1 VPHIDCNRNGF
12 SRWLPRIRVLHKL
25 FRFASL
31 NLANISLSKS
41 EQTLPKITGGR
52 FIAEFLNA
60 QGVTAFFFVPTMLSR
75 ALAEMDNMPIK
86 RVLTHG
92 EKAAAYMADGYARA
106 SGRPGI
112 CAAQAVGAANLAA
125 GLRDAYMGHSPV
137 IALTGGR
144 WGHQKHKINY
154 QEMDDFPMFTQV
166 TKANFQVDTIVRLP
180 DLLRQAF
187 REATSG
193 TPAPVNLLF
202 AGKEG
207 DIEHD
212 EAELKLIEE
221 ETFSQVPAFRPAPEA
236 ARVAE
241 AARALKKAKRPVI
254 VVGGGARY
262 SGAGPEVLKLARA
275 LSIPIA
281 TSLNAKSLVPE
292 NEPLYIG
299 VPGTYSRSCTNKI
312 LKRADLVVYV
322 GSQTGGMV
330 THFWKIPPAG
340 TPVIQIGIDPSDLGR
355 NYPNAVSVLGD
366 AKTTLKALNE
376 AIGGGKGKSSG
387 NKKWIE
393 ETQAAV
399 KEWRAEVKPLRDS
412 DAEPMRPERIWKE
425 LGDWLPRDTI
435 VVCDTGHA
443 GMWSAQQLWVSK
455 PWDFLRAAGSLGWA
469 FPASLGA
476 KCAMPKKPVVCVTGD
491 GGFWYHLQELETAVR
506 CGIPTVT
513 LVNNNNSLNQE
524 TTIFRH
530 AYGGKPSK
538 KQGEMWHFS
547 KVDFSAIAESMGA
560 LGIRVTKP
568 AEVRSALD
576 RAISSGRPTVV
587 EVLSDIE
594 ALAPNAWEG

>member
-1 VPHIDCNRNGF
+1 M
-12 SRWLPRIRVLHKL
+12 
-25 FRFASL
+25 A
-31 NLANISLSKS
+31 
-41 EQTLPKITGGR
+41 KITGGR

-125 GLRDAYMGHSPV
+125 GLRDAYMWHSPV

-144 WGHQKHKINY
+144 FGHQKHKVNY
-154 QEMDDFPMFTQV
+154 QEMDDFPMFSQV
-166 TKANFQVDTIVRLP
+166 TKANFQVDTVGRLP
-180 DLLRQAF
+180 ELLRQAF

-207 DIEHD
+207 DIEQD
-212 EAELKLIEE
+212 EADLKLIADEA
-221 ETFSQVPAFRPAPEA
+221 TAQVPAFRPAPEP
-236 ARVAE
+236 ARVAQ
-241 AARALKKAKRPVI
+241 AARLLKSAKRPVI
-254 VVGGGARY
+254 VIGGGARL
-262 SGAGPEVLKLARA
+262 SGAGPEILKLAKT
-275 LSIPIA
+275 LSIPVA
-281 TSLNAKSLVPE
+281 TSLNGKSLVSE
-292 NEPLYIG
+292 NNPLYIG
-299 VPGTYSRSCTNKI
+299 VPGTYSRSCTNK
-312 LKRADLVVYV
+312 LMKRADLVLYV

-340 TPVIQIGIDPSDLGR
+340 TPVIQIGIDPADLGR

-366 AKTTLKALNE
+366 AKTVLKALNE
-376 AIGGGKGKSSG
+376 AVGGAGKATR
-387 NKKWIE
+387 NTKWVE
-393 ETQAAV
+393 EAQAAV
-399 KEWRAEVKPLRDS
+399 KEWRAEVKPLRES

-425 LGDWLPRDTI
+425 IGDWLPRDAI
-435 VVCDTGHA
+435 VLSDTGHA

-476 KCAMPKKPVVCVTGD
+476 KLGMPKKPVVCVTGD

-513 LVNNNNSLNQE
+513 VVNNNNSLNQE

-568 AEVRSALD
+568 AELRSALD
-576 RAISSGRPTVV
+576 RAISSERPAVV

>member
-1 VPHIDCNRNGF
+1 M
-12 SRWLPRIRVLHKL
+12 
-25 FRFASL
+25 A
-31 NLANISLSKS
+31 
-41 EQTLPKITGGR
+41 KITGGR

-75 ALAEMDNMPIK
+75 ALAEMDDMPIK

-154 QEMDDFPMFTQV
+154 QEMDDFPMLTQV
-166 TKANFQVDTIVRLP
+166 TKANFQADTVTRIP

-193 TPAPVNLLF
+193 TPAPVNVLF

-212 EAELKLIEE
+212 EAELKMIPEE
-221 ETFSQVPAFRPAPEA
+221 GFTHVPAFRPAPEA

-241 AARALKKAKRPVI
+241 AARILKEAQQPVI
-254 VVGGGARY
+254 VVGGGARL
-262 SGAGPEVLKLARA
+262 SGAGAEVLKLAEA

-281 TSLNAKSLVPE
+281 TSLNGLSLIPD
-292 NEPLYIG
+292 NHPLYIG

-312 LKRADLVVYV
+312 LSRADLVLYI
-322 GSQTGGMV
+322 GSQTAGQV
-330 THFWKIPPAG
+330 THFWKIPAAG

-355 NYPNAVSVLGD
+355 NYPNRVSILGD
-366 AKTTLKALNE
+366 AKTALQMLNQVV
-376 AIGGGKGKSSG
+376 AADG
-387 NKKWIE
+387 NKGGRNAKWLE
-393 ETQAAV
+393 ETSAAV
-399 KEWRAEVKPLRDS
+399 NAWRAEVKPLRES
-412 DAEPMRPERIWKE
+412 SAEPMRPERLLKE
-425 LGDWLPRDTI
+425 LGDWLPQDTI

-443 GMWSAQQLWVSK
+443 GMWSAQQLWVTK

-469 FPASLGA
+469 FPASIGA
-476 KCAMPKKPVVCVTGD
+476 KVAMPKKPVVCFTGD

-506 CGIPTVT
+506 CKIPTVT
-513 LVNNNNSLNQE
+513 VVNNNNALNQE
-524 TTIFRH
+524 TLIFKQ
-530 AYGGKPSK
+530 AYGGNPSPK
-538 KQGEMWHFS
+538 NTEMWHFS
-547 KVDFSAIAESMGA
+547 EVNFANIAESMGA

-568 AEVRSALD
+568 SELRSALD
-576 RAISSGRPTVV
+576 RAISSGRPAVV
-587 EVLSDIE
+587 EVMSDIE
-594 ALAPNAWEG
+594 ALAPNPWEG

>member
-1 VPHIDCNRNGF
+1 M
-12 SRWLPRIRVLHKL
+12 
-25 FRFASL
+25 A
-31 NLANISLSKS
+31 
-41 EQTLPKITGGR
+41 KITGGR

-154 QEMDDFPMFTQV
+154 QEMDDFPIFSQV
-166 TKANFQVDTIVRLP
+166 TKANFQADSVGRIP

-193 TPAPVNLLF
+193 TPAPVNILF

-207 DIEHD
+207 DIEHE
-212 EAELKLIEE
+212 EAELKMIAEE
-221 ETFSQVPAFRPAPEA
+221 RFTHVPAYRPAPEA
-236 ARVAE
+236 ASVKE
-241 AARALKKAKRPVI
+241 AARLLKKAQRPVI
-254 VVGGGARY
+254 VVGGGARL
-262 SGAGPEVLKLARA
+262 SGAGPEVLKLAKT
-275 LSIPIA
+275 LSIPVA
-281 TSLNAKSLVPE
+281 TSLNGKSLVPE
-292 NEPLYIG
+292 NNPLYIG

-312 LKRADLVVYV
+312 MSRADLVLYV
-322 GSQTGGMV
+322 GSQTAGMV
-330 THFWKIPPAG
+330 THFWKMPPAG
-340 TPVIQIGIDPSDLGR
+340 TAVIQIGIEASDLGR
-355 NYPNAVSVLGD
+355 NYPNAVSILGD
-366 AKTTLKALNE
+366 AKVAVKALNE
-376 AIGGGKGKSSG
+376 AVGAPGKAAR
-387 NKKWIE
+387 NVKWIE
-393 ETQAAV
+393 QITAAEN
-399 KEWRAEVKPLRDS
+399 EWRAEVNPLRAS
-412 DAEPMRPERIWKE
+412 DAVPMRPERIMKE

-435 VVCDTGHA
+435 VACDTGHA
-443 GMWSAQQLWVSK
+443 GMWSAQQLWVKK
-455 PWDFLRAAGSLGWA
+455 PWDFIRAAGSLGWA

-476 KCAMPKKPVVCVTGD
+476 KVAMPQKPVVCFTGD

-506 CGIPTVT
+506 CNIPTVT
-513 LVNNNNSLNQE
+513 VVNNNNALNQE
-524 TTIFRH
+524 TLIFKQ

-538 KQGEMWHFS
+538 KQGEMWHIAEVNFS
-547 KVDFSAIAESMGA
+547 GIAESMGA

-568 AEVRSALD
+568 AELRSALD
-576 RAISSGRPTVV
+576 QAVTSARPAVV
-587 EVLSDIE
+587 EVISDIE
-594 ALAPNAWEG
+594 ALAPTPWEG

>member
-1 VPHIDCNRNGF
+1 M
-12 SRWLPRIRVLHKL
+12 
-25 FRFASL
+25 
-31 NLANISLSKS
+31 
-41 EQTLPKITGGR
+41 TGGR
-52 FIAEFLNA
+52 FVAEFLNA

-75 ALAEMDNMPIK
+75 ALAEMDDMPIK

-154 QEMDDFPMFTQV
+154 QEMDDFPIFTQV
-166 TKANFQVDTIVRLP
+166 TKANFQADTVTRIP

-193 TPAPVNLLF
+193 TPAPVNVLF

-212 EAELKLIEE
+212 EADLKVIAEE
-221 ETFSQVPAFRPAPEA
+221 AFTHVPAYRPAPEA

-241 AARALKKAKRPVI
+241 AARILTAAQRPVI
-254 VVGGGARY
+254 VVGGGARL
-262 SGAGPEVLKLARA
+262 SGAGAEVLKLAEA
-275 LSIPIA
+275 LAIPVA
-281 TSLNAKSLVPE
+281 TSLNGFSLVPD
-292 NEPLYIG
+292 NHPLYIG
-299 VPGTYSRSCTNKI
+299 VPGTYSRSCANKI
-312 LKRADLVVYV
+312 LVRADLVLYI
-322 GSQTGGMV
+322 GSQTAGQV

-340 TPVIQIGIDPSDLGR
+340 TSVIQIGIDSSDLGR
-355 NYPNAVSVLGD
+355 NYPNAISLLGD
-366 AKTTLKALNE
+366 AKTALQLLNQ
-376 AIGGGKGKSSG
+376 AVAGGKAQR
-387 NKKWIE
+387 NEKWLE
-393 ETQAAV
+393 ETSARV

-412 DAEPMRPERIWKE
+412 DAVPMRPERILRE
-425 LGDWLPRDTI
+425 VGDWLPSDTI

-443 GMWSAQQLWVSK
+443 GMWSAQQFWVTK
-455 PWDFLRAAGSLGWA
+455 PWDFIRAAGSLGWA

-476 KCAMPKKPVVCVTGD
+476 KVAMPKKPVVCFTGD

-513 LVNNNNSLNQE
+513 VVNNNDALNQE
-524 TTIFRH
+524 TMIFRQ

-538 KQGEMWHFS
+538 KEGEMWHFS
-547 KVDFSAIAESMGA
+547 QVNFAEIAKSMGA

-568 AEVRSALD
+568 AEIRSALD
-576 RAISSGRPTVV
+576 QALSSGRPAVV
-587 EVLSDIE
+587 EVMSDIE
-594 ALAPNAWEG
+594 ALAPNPWEG

>member
-1 VPHIDCNRNGF
+1 M
-12 SRWLPRIRVLHKL
+12 
-25 FRFASL
+25 
-31 NLANISLSKS
+31 
-41 EQTLPKITGGR
+41 TGGR

-75 ALAEMDNMPIK
+75 ALAEMDDMPIK

-154 QEMDDFPMFTQV
+154 QEMDDFPIFSQV
-166 TKANFQVDTIVRLP
+166 TKANFQIDTVSRIP

-212 EAELKLIEE
+212 EADLKLIAEDAF
-221 ETFSQVPAFRPAPEA
+221 TRVPAYRPAPEA

-241 AARALKKAKRPVI
+241 AARLLQKAERPVI
-254 VVGGGARY
+254 VVGGGARL
-262 SGAGPEVLKLARA
+262 SGAGAEVLKLAET
-275 LSIPIA
+275 LSIPVA
-281 TSLNAKSLVPE
+281 TSLNGMSLVPD
-292 NEPLYIG
+292 NHPLYIG
-299 VPGTYSRSCTNKI
+299 VPGTYSRFCTNKI
-312 LKRADLVVYV
+312 LVRADLVLYI
-322 GSQTGGMV
+322 GSQTAGQV

-340 TPVIQIGIDPSDLGR
+340 TPVIQIGIDAADLGR

-366 AKTTLKALNE
+366 AKVTLQALNE
-376 AIGGGKGKSSG
+376 ALAG
-387 NKKWIE
+387 NMEKRTAKWLE
-393 ETQAAV
+393 ETGALV
-399 KEWRAEVKPLRDS
+399 KAWRAEVQPLRDS
-412 DAEPMRPERIWKE
+412 ETVPMRPERLMKE
-425 LGDWLPRDTI
+425 LGAWLPKDAI

-443 GMWSAQQLWVSK
+443 GMWSAQQLWVNT

-476 KCAMPKKPVVCVTGD
+476 KVAMPKKPVVCFTGD

-506 CGIPTVT
+506 CNIPTVT
-513 LVNNNNSLNQE
+513 VVNNNNALNQE
-524 TTIFRH
+524 TMIFRH
-530 AYGGKPSK
+530 AYGGKQSPK
-538 KQGEMWHFS
+538 EGEMWHFS
-547 KVDFSAIAESMGA
+547 PSVNFSAVAETMGA

-568 AEVRSALD
+568 AEIRSALD
-576 RAISSGRPTVV
+576 RAISSGRPAVV
-587 EVLSDIE
+587 EVMSDIE
-594 ALAPNAWEG
+594 ALAPNPWEP

>member
-1 VPHIDCNRNGF
+1 M
-12 SRWLPRIRVLHKL
+12 
-25 FRFASL
+25 A
-31 NLANISLSKS
+31 
-41 EQTLPKITGGR
+41 KITGGR

-137 IALTGGR
+137 IALAGGR
-144 WGHQKHKINY
+144 FGSQKHKINY

-166 TKANFQVDTIVRLP
+166 TKANFQVDSVERLP

-212 EAELKLIEE
+212 VAELKMVAE
-221 ETFSQVPAFRPAPEA
+221 ETFTRVPAYRPAPEA
-236 ARVAE
+236 AHVAE
-241 AARALKKAKRPVI
+241 AARLLKEAQRPVI
-254 VVGGGARY
+254 VAGGGARL
-262 SGAGPEVLKLARA
+262 SRAGADVLRLAER
-275 LSIPIA
+275 LSIPVA
-281 TSLNAKSLVPE
+281 TSLNAYSLVPDSH
-292 NEPLYIG
+292 PLYIG

-312 LKRADLVVYV
+312 LMRADLVLYV
-322 GSQTGGMV
+322 GSQTAGQV
-330 THFWKIPPAG
+330 TQFWKIPAPG

-355 NYPNAVSVLGD
+355 NYPNRVSLLGD
-366 AKTTLKALNE
+366 AKTALQMLIQEIGDGDGKELRNE
-376 AIGGGKGKSSG
+376 
-387 NKKWIE
+387 KWLA
-393 ETQAAV
+393 ETKAAV
-399 KEWRAEVKPLRDS
+399 KEWRAEVKPLRNS
-412 DAEPMRPERIWKE
+412 GIVPMRPERLLNE
-425 LGDWLPRDTI
+425 LGDWLPEETI

-443 GMWSAQQLWVSK
+443 GMWSAQQLWVGK
-455 PWDFLRAAGSLGWA
+455 PWDFIRAAGSLGWA

-476 KCAMPKKPVVCVTGD
+476 KVAMPKKPVVCFTGD

-513 LVNNNNSLNQE
+513 VVNNNNALNQE
-524 TTIFRH
+524 TLIFKQ
-530 AYGGKPSK
+530 AYGGRPSP
-538 KQGEMWHFS
+538 KQTEMWHFS
-547 KVDFSAIAESMGA
+547 QVNFAMIAESMGA

-568 AEVRSALD
+568 AELRSALD
-576 RAISSGRPTVV
+576 RALSSGRPAVV
-587 EVLSDIE
+587 EVMSDIE
-594 ALAPNAWEG
+594 ALAPNPWEG

>member
-1 VPHIDCNRNGF
+1 
-12 SRWLPRIRVLHKL
+12 L
-25 FRFASL
+25 
-31 NLANISLSKS
+31 
-41 EQTLPKITGGR
+41 TKITGGR

-75 ALAEMDNMPIK
+75 ALAEMDDMPIK

-154 QEMDDFPMFTQV
+154 QEMDDFPIFSQV
-166 TKANFQVDTIVRLP
+166 TKANFQADTVGRIP

-193 TPAPVNLLF
+193 TPAPVNILF

-212 EAELKLIEE
+212 EADLKMIAEE
-221 ETFSQVPAFRPAPEA
+221 RFMQVPAYRPAPESA
-236 ARVAE
+236 SVKE
-241 AARALKKAKRPVI
+241 AARMLKNAQRPVI
-254 VVGGGARY
+254 VVGGGARL
-262 SGAGPEVLKLARA
+262 SGAGPEVLKLAKT
-275 LSIPIA
+275 LSIPVA
-281 TSLNAKSLVPE
+281 TSLNGKSLVPE
-292 NEPLYIG
+292 NNPLYIG

-312 LKRADLVVYV
+312 LSRADLVLYV
-322 GSQTGGMV
+322 GSQTAGMV
-330 THFWKIPPAG
+330 THFWKIPAAG
-340 TPVIQIGIDPSDLGR
+340 TPVIQIGIDAADLGR

-366 AKTTLKALNE
+366 AKVAMKALNE
-376 AIGGGKGKSSG
+376 AVGAPGKAAR
-387 NKKWIE
+387 NVKWIE
-393 ETQAAV
+393 QITAAV
-399 KEWRAEVKPLRDS
+399 NEWRNEVNPLRAS
-412 DAEPMRPERIWKE
+412 DAVPMRPERIMKE

-476 KCAMPKKPVVCVTGD
+476 KVAMPQKPVVCFAGD

-506 CGIPTVT
+506 CNIPTVT
-513 LVNNNNSLNQE
+513 VVNNNNALNQE
-524 TTIFRH
+524 TLIFKQ

-547 KVDFSAIAESMGA
+547 EVNFAAIAESMGA

-568 AEVRSALD
+568 AELRSALD
-576 RAISSGRPTVV
+576 RAISSSSPAVV
-587 EVLSDIE
+587 EVMSDIE
-594 ALAPNAWEG
+594 ALAPNPWEG

>member
-1 VPHIDCNRNGF
+1 M
-12 SRWLPRIRVLHKL
+12 
-25 FRFASL
+25 
-31 NLANISLSKS
+31 
-41 EQTLPKITGGR
+41 PKITGGR

-144 WGHQKHKINY
+144 WGHQKHKVNY

-166 TKANFQVDTIVRLP
+166 TKANFQVDGVVRLP

-187 REATSG
+187 HEATSG

-221 ETFSQVPAFRPAPEA
+221 ETFSRVPAFRPAPEA

-254 VVGGGARY
+254 VIGGGARY

-292 NEPLYIG
+292 NEQLYVG

-312 LKRADLVVYV
+312 LMRADLVLYI
-322 GSQTGGMV
+322 GSQTAGQV

-340 TPVIQIGIDPSDLGR
+340 TPVIQIGIDPADLGR
-355 NYPNAVSVLGD
+355 NYPNAVSLLGD
-366 AKTTLKALNE
+366 AKVALKALNE
-376 AIGGGKGKSSG
+376 AVGSGKAGS

-399 KEWRAEVKPLRDS
+399 KEWRTEVKPLRDS

-469 FPASLGA
+469 FPASLGT
-476 KCAMPKKPVVCVTGD
+476 KCAMPQKPVVCVTGD

>member
-1 VPHIDCNRNGF
+1 MF
-12 SRWLPRIRVLHKL
+12 
-25 FRFASL
+25 
-31 NLANISLSKS
+31 
-41 EQTLPKITGGR
+41 
-52 FIAEFLNA
+52 
-60 QGVTAFFFVPTMLSR
+60 SR
-75 ALAEMDNMPIK
+75 ALAEMEDMPIK

-144 WGHQKHKINY
+144 WGHQKHKVNY
-154 QEMDDFPMFTQV
+154 QEMDDFPIFSQV
-166 TKANFQVDTIVRLP
+166 TKANFQVDTVGRIP

-212 EAELKLIEE
+212 EAELKLVAEE
-221 ETFSQVPAFRPAPEA
+221 MFTHVPAYRPSPEA

-241 AARALKKAKRPVI
+241 AARILGEAQRPVI
-254 VVGGGARY
+254 VVGGGARL
-262 SGAGPEVLKLARA
+262 SGAGAEVLKLAEA

-281 TSLNAKSLVPE
+281 TSLNGFSLIPD
-292 NEPLYIG
+292 NHPLYIG

-312 LKRADLVVYV
+312 LKRADLVLYI
-322 GSQTGGMV
+322 GSQTAGQV

-340 TPVIQIGIDPSDLGR
+340 TPVIQIGIDAADLGR
-355 NYPNAVSVLGD
+355 NYPNAVSLLGD
-366 AKTTLKALNE
+366 AKTALQMLIQ
-376 AIGGGKGKSSG
+376 AVASSG
-387 NKKWIE
+387 KTARNASKWTE
-393 ETQAAV
+393 ETAAAV

-412 DAEPMRPERIWKE
+412 DAVPMRPERILRE
-425 LGDWLPRDTI
+425 VGDWLPQDTI

-443 GMWSAQQLWVSK
+443 GMWSAQQFWVTK
-455 PWDFLRAAGSLGWA
+455 PWDFIRAAGSLGWA

-476 KCAMPKKPVVCVTGD
+476 KVAMPKKPVVCFTGD

-506 CGIPTVT
+506 CNIPTVT
-513 LVNNNNSLNQE
+513 VVNNNNSLNQE
-524 TTIFRH
+524 TMIFRH
-530 AYGGKPSK
+530 AYGGNPGK
-538 KQGEMWHFS
+538 KQTEMWHFS
-547 KVDFSAIAESMGA
+547 QVNFSTIAESMGA

-568 AEVRSALD
+568 AELRSALD
-576 RAISSGRPTVV
+576 RAISSGRPAVV
-587 EVLSDIE
+587 EVMSDIE

>member
-1 VPHIDCNRNGF
+1 M
-12 SRWLPRIRVLHKL
+12 
-25 FRFASL
+25 A
-31 NLANISLSKS
+31 
-41 EQTLPKITGGR
+41 KITGGK

-75 ALAEMDNMPIK
+75 ALAEMDDMPIK

-154 QEMDDFPMFTQV
+154 QEMDDFPIFTQV
-166 TKANFQVDTIVRLP
+166 TKANFQVDTVDRLP
-180 DLLRQAF
+180 DLMRQAF

-212 EAELKLIEE
+212 VADLKMIAE
-221 ETFSQVPAFRPAPEA
+221 ETFTHVPAYRPTPEA
-236 ARVAE
+236 ASVAE
-241 AARALKKAKRPVI
+241 AARILKNAKHPVI
-254 VVGGGARY
+254 VVGGGARW
-262 SGAGPEVLKLARA
+262 SGAGPEVLKLAEA
-275 LSIPIA
+275 LSIPVA
-281 TSLNAKSLVPE
+281 TSLNGFSLIPD
-292 NEPLYIG
+292 NHPLYIG

-312 LKRADLVVYV
+312 LMRADLVLYI
-322 GSQTGGMV
+322 GSQTAGQV
-330 THFWKIPPAG
+330 THFWKIPAAG
-340 TPVIQIGIDPSDLGR
+340 TPVIQIGIDPADLGR
-355 NYPNAVSVLGD
+355 NYPNAVSLLGD
-366 AKTTLKALNE
+366 AKTALQALNQ
-376 AIGGGKGKSSG
+376 AVAGDSGKGVR
-387 NKKWIE
+387 NEKWVE
-393 ETQAAV
+393 ETKAAV
-399 KEWRAEVKPLRDS
+399 KEWRAEVQPLRAS
-412 DAEPMRPERIWKE
+412 DAVPMRPERILKE
-425 LGDWLPRDTI
+425 VGDWLPQDTI

-443 GMWSAQQLWVSK
+443 GMWSAQQFWVTK
-455 PWDFLRAAGSLGWA
+455 PWDFIRAAGSLGWA

-476 KCAMPKKPVVCVTGD
+476 KVAMPKKPVVCFTGD

-513 LVNNNNSLNQE
+513 VVNNNNALNQE
-524 TTIFRH
+524 TLIFKQ
-530 AYGGKPSK
+530 AYGGKPSN
-538 KQGEMWHFS
+538 KQSEMWHFS
-547 KVDFSAIAESMGA
+547 QVNFAAIAESMGA

-568 AEVRSALD
+568 AELRSALD
-576 RAISSGRPTVV
+576 RAISSGRPAVV
-587 EVLSDIE
+587 EVMSDIE
-594 ALAPNAWEG
+594 ALAPNPWEG

>member
-1 VPHIDCNRNGF
+1 MQIISIDSHFTGD
-12 SRWLPRIRVLHKL
+12 
-25 FRFASL
+25 
-31 NLANISLSKS
+31 
-41 EQTLPKITGGR
+41 ETLGKMTGGR
-52 FIAEFLNA
+52 FIAEFLQA

-75 ALAEMDNMPIK
+75 ALAEMDDMPIK

-144 WGHQKHKINY
+144 WGHQKHKVNY
-154 QEMDDFPMFTQV
+154 QEMDDFPIFSQV
-166 TKANFQVDTIVRLP
+166 TKANFQADSVGRIP

-187 REATSG
+187 REATTG
-193 TPAPVNLLF
+193 TPAPVNVLF

-212 EAELKLIEE
+212 EADLKLIAE
-221 ETFSQVPAFRPAPEA
+221 ETYTRVPAFRPAPEA

-241 AARALKKAKRPVI
+241 AARVLKEAHRPVI
-254 VVGGGARY
+254 VVGGGARL
-262 SGAGPEVLKLARA
+262 SGAAAEVLKLAET
-275 LSIPIA
+275 LSIPMA
-281 TSLNAKSLVPE
+281 TSLNGLSLVPD
-292 NEPLYIG
+292 NHPLAIG

-312 LKRADLVVYV
+312 LVRADLVLYI
-322 GSQTGGMV
+322 GSQTAGQV

-340 TPVIQIGIDPSDLGR
+340 TPVIQIGIDAADLGR

-366 AKTTLKALNE
+366 AKVTLQALNQ
-376 AIGGGKGKSSG
+376 AVAGGNGGRTA
-387 NKKWIE
+387 KWLE
-393 ETQAAV
+393 ETRAAV
-399 KEWRAEVKPLRDS
+399 NAWRAEVKPLRDS
-412 DAEPMRPERIWKE
+412 EAVPMRPERLMNE
-425 LGDWLPRDTI
+425 LGAWLPQDTI

-443 GMWSAQQLWVSK
+443 GMWSAQQMWVNK
-455 PWDFLRAAGSLGWA
+455 PWDFIRAAGSLGWA

-476 KCAMPKKPVVCVTGD
+476 KVAMPKKPVVCFTGD

-513 LVNNNNSLNQE
+513 VVNNNNALNQE
-524 TTIFRH
+524 TMIFRH
-530 AYGGKPSK
+530 AYGNKRSPK
-538 KQGEMWHFS
+538 EGEMWHFS
-547 KVDFSAIAESMGA
+547 PSVNFAKVAETMGA

-568 AEVRSALD
+568 SEIRPALD
-576 RAISSGRPTVV
+576 QAISSGRPAVV
-587 EVLSDIE
+587 EVMSDIE
-594 ALAPNAWEG
+594 ALAPNPWEG

>member
-1 VPHIDCNRNGF
+1 M
-12 SRWLPRIRVLHKL
+12 
-25 FRFASL
+25 A
-31 NLANISLSKS
+31 
-41 EQTLPKITGGR
+41 KITGGR

-75 ALAEMDNMPIK
+75 ALAEMDDMPIK

-144 WGHQKHKINY
+144 FGHQKHKINY
-154 QEMDDFPMFTQV
+154 QEMDDFPIFNQV
-166 TKANFQVDTIVRLP
+166 TKANYQVDTVGRLP

-207 DIEHD
+207 DIEHE
-212 EAELKLIEE
+212 EADLKLIADEA
-221 ETFSQVPAFRPAPEA
+221 TAQVPAFRPAPET
-236 ARVAE
+236 ARVAQ
-241 AARALKKAKRPVI
+241 AARLLKKAQRPVI
-254 VVGGGARY
+254 VVGGGARL
-262 SGAGPEVLKLARA
+262 SGAGPEILKLAKT
-275 LSIPIA
+275 LSIPLA
-281 TSLNAKSLVPE
+281 TSLNGKSLVPE
-292 NEPLYIG
+292 NNPLYIG
-299 VPGTYSRSCTNKI
+299 VPGTYSRSCTNK
-312 LKRADLVVYV
+312 LMKRADLVLYV

-340 TPVIQIGIDPSDLGR
+340 TPVIQIGIDPADLGR
-355 NYPNAVSVLGD
+355 NYPNAVSLLGD
-366 AKTTLKALNE
+366 AKTALKALNE
-376 AIGGGKGKSSG
+376 TVGSGGKASG
-387 NKKWIE
+387 RAKWIDE
-393 ETQAAV
+393 AQSAV
-399 KEWRAEVKPLRDS
+399 KEWRDEVKPLRDS
-412 DAEPMRPERIWKE
+412 DAEPMRPERILKE
-425 LGDWLPRDTI
+425 VGDWLPRDAI

-443 GMWSAQQLWVSK
+443 GIWSAQELWISK

-476 KCAMPKKPVVCVTGD
+476 KLGMPQKPVVCFTGD

-513 LVNNNNSLNQE
+513 VVNNNNSLNQE
-524 TTIFRH
+524 TNIFRH

-538 KQGEMWHFS
+538 KQGEMWHFT
-547 KVDFSAIAESMGA
+547 KVDFSKIAESMGA

-568 AEVRSALD
+568 AELRSALD
-576 RAISSGRPTVV
+576 QAISSGRPAVV

>member
-1 VPHIDCNRNGF
+1 
-12 SRWLPRIRVLHKL
+12 
-25 FRFASL
+25 
-31 NLANISLSKS
+31 LA
-41 EQTLPKITGGR
+41 KITGGR

-166 TKANFQVDTIVRLP
+166 TKANFQADTVGRIP

-207 DIEHD
+207 DIEHEEGD
-212 EAELKLIEE
+212 LKVIAEEAF
-221 ETFSQVPAFRPAPEA
+221 THVPAYRPAPEA
-236 ARVAE
+236 ARVAA
-241 AARALKKAKRPVI
+241 AARILEKAERPVI
-254 VVGGGARY
+254 VVGGGARL
-262 SGAGPEVLKLARA
+262 SGAGPEILKLAEA
-275 LSIPIA
+275 LSIPVA
-281 TSLNAKSLVPE
+281 TSLNAMSLVPD
-292 NEPLYIG
+292 NHPLYIG
-299 VPGTYSRSCTNKI
+299 VPGTYSRSCANKI
-312 LKRADLVVYV
+312 LVRADLVLYI
-322 GSQTGGMV
+322 GSQTAGQV

-340 TPVIQIGIDPSDLGR
+340 TAVIQIGIDASDLGR

-366 AKTTLKALNE
+366 AKVTLQALNQ
-376 AIGGGKGKSSG
+376 AVAGGKEKR
-387 NKKWIE
+387 NVKWTE
-393 ETQAAV
+393 ETGAAV
-399 KEWRAEVKPLRDS
+399 KAWRAEVQPLRDS
-412 DAEPMRPERIWKE
+412 DAVPMRPERIMKE
-425 LGDWLPRDTI
+425 LGAWLPQDTI

-443 GMWSAQQLWVSK
+443 GMWSAQQLWVSR
-455 PWDFLRAAGSLGWA
+455 PWDFIRAAGSLGWA

-476 KCAMPKKPVVCVTGD
+476 KVAMPKKPVVCFTGD

-506 CGIPTVT
+506 CNIPTVT
-513 LVNNNNSLNQE
+513 VVNNNNALNQE
-524 TTIFRH
+524 TMIFRQ
-530 AYGGKPSK
+530 AYGGKPSPK
-538 KQGEMWHFS
+538 EGEMWHFS
-547 KVDFSAIAESMGA
+547 STVNFSAVAETMGA

-568 AEVRSALD
+568 AEIRFALD
-576 RAISSGRPTVV
+576 RAISSGRPAVV
-587 EVLSDIE
+587 EVMSDIE
-594 ALAPNAWEG
+594 ALAPNPWEP

>member
-1 VPHIDCNRNGF
+1 
-12 SRWLPRIRVLHKL
+12 
-25 FRFASL
+25 
-31 NLANISLSKS
+31 LAKIS
-41 EQTLPKITGGR
+41 GGR

-75 ALAEMDNMPIK
+75 ALAEMDNMAIK

-144 WGHQKHKINY
+144 LGHQKHKINY
-154 QEMDDFPMFTQV
+154 QEMDDFPIFTQV
-166 TKANFQVDTIVRLP
+166 TKANFQVDTVGRLP

-207 DIEHD
+207 DIEHEVAD
-212 EAELKLIEE
+212 LRMIAE
-221 ETFSQVPAFRPAPEA
+221 ETFAHVPAYRPAPEA
-236 ARVAE
+236 ARIAE
-241 AARALKKAKRPVI
+241 AARILKRAKRPVI
-254 VVGGGARY
+254 VAGGGARW
-262 SGAGPEVLKLARA
+262 SGAGPEVLKLAKT
-275 LSIPIA
+275 LSIPVA
-281 TSLNAKSLVPE
+281 TSLNAMSLVLE
-292 NEPLYIG
+292 NNPLYIG
-299 VPGTYSRSCTNKI
+299 VPGTYSRSCTNRI
-312 LKRADLVVYV
+312 LMRADLVLYI
-322 GSQTGGMV
+322 GSQTAGQV
-330 THFWKIPPAG
+330 THFWKIPAPR
-340 TPVIQIGIDPSDLGR
+340 TPIIQIGIDPADLGR
-355 NYPNAVSVLGD
+355 NYSNAVSLLGD
-366 AKTTLKALNE
+366 AKVTLKALNE
-376 AIGGGKGKSSG
+376 AVAGGKGTR
-387 NKKWIE
+387 NAKWIE
-393 ETQAAV
+393 ETSAAV
-399 KEWRAEVKPLRDS
+399 KEWRAEVKPLRES
-412 DAEPMRPERIWKE
+412 NAEPMRPERIMKE
-425 LGDWLPRDTI
+425 IGDWLPRDTI

-455 PWDFLRAAGSLGWA
+455 PWDFIRAAGSLGWA

-476 KCAMPKKPVVCVTGD
+476 KCAMPKKPVVCFTGD

-506 CGIPTVT
+506 CGISTVT
-513 LVNNNNSLNQE
+513 VVNNNNSLNQE
-524 TTIFRH
+524 TTIFQH

-547 KVDFSAIAESMGA
+547 KVDFSAIAETMGA
-560 LGIRVTKP
+560 LGIRVTRP
-568 AEVRSALD
+568 SELRPALD
-576 RAISSGRPTVV
+576 RAISSGRPAVV

>member
-1 VPHIDCNRNGF
+1 
-12 SRWLPRIRVLHKL
+12 
-25 FRFASL
+25 
-31 NLANISLSKS
+31 
-41 EQTLPKITGGR
+41 
-52 FIAEFLNA
+52 
-60 QGVTAFFFVPTMLSR
+60 MLSR

-144 WGHQKHKINY
+144 FGHQKHKINY

-166 TKANFQVDTIVRLP
+166 TKANFQVDTVGRLP

-187 REATSG
+187 REATSC

-207 DIEHD
+207 DIEAD
-212 EAELKLIEE
+212 EAELKLIVEK
-221 ETFSQVPAFRPAPEA
+221 TYMRVPPFRPAPEE
-236 ARVAE
+236 ARVQD
-241 AARALKKAKRPVI
+241 ALRLIKKARRPVI
-254 VVGGGARY
+254 VVGGGARW

-275 LSIPIA
+275 LSIPVA
-281 TSLNAKSLVPE
+281 TSLNAKALVPE
-292 NEPLYIG
+292 NEALYIG

-312 LKRADLVVYV
+312 MKRADLVIYI
-322 GSQTGGMV
+322 GSQTAGMI

-355 NYPNAVSVLGD
+355 NYPNAVSLLGD
-366 AKTTLKALNE
+366 AKIALQALNE
-376 AIGGGKGKSSG
+376 SAAAGKSKAAG

-393 ETQAAV
+393 ETQSLV
-399 KEWRAEVKPLRDS
+399 KDWRAEMKPLRES
-412 DAEPMRPERIWKE
+412 TAEPMRPERIWKE
-425 LGDWLPRDTI
+425 IGDWVPRDTI

-476 KCAMPKKPVVCVTGD
+476 KCAMPKKPVVCLTGD
-491 GGFWYHLQELETAVR
+491 GGFWYHL
-506 CGIPTVT
+506 P
-513 LVNNNNSLNQE
+513 
-524 TTIFRH
+524 
-530 AYGGKPSK
+530 
-538 KQGEMWHFS
+538 
-547 KVDFSAIAESMGA
+547 
-560 LGIRVTKP
+560 
-568 AEVRSALD
+568 
-576 RAISSGRPTVV
+576 
-587 EVLSDIE
+587 
-594 ALAPNAWEG
+594 

>member
-1 VPHIDCNRNGF
+1 
-12 SRWLPRIRVLHKL
+12 
-25 FRFASL
+25 
-31 NLANISLSKS
+31 LA
-41 EQTLPKITGGR
+41 KITGGR

-125 GLRDAYMGHSPV
+125 GLRDAFMGHSPV

-144 WGHQKHKINY
+144 CGHQKHKINY
-154 QEMDDFPMFTQV
+154 QEMDDFPIFSQV
-166 TKANFQVDTIVRLP
+166 TKANFQVDSVGRLP

-212 EAELKLIEE
+212 VADLKMIAEE
-221 ETFSQVPAFRPAPEA
+221 SSAQVPAYRPAPER

-241 AARALKKAKRPVI
+241 AARILKKAKRPVI
-254 VVGGGARY
+254 VVGGGARL
-262 SGAGPEVLKLARA
+262 SGAGQEVLKLAKT
-275 LSIPIA
+275 LSIPVA
-281 TSLNAKSLVPE
+281 TSLNAMALVSE
-292 NEPLYIG
+292 NNPLYIG

-312 LKRADLVVYV
+312 LMRADLVLYI
-322 GSQTGGMV
+322 GSQTAGQV

-340 TPVIQIGIDPSDLGR
+340 TPVIQIGIDPADLGR
-355 NYPNAVSVLGD
+355 NYPNAVSLLGD
-366 AKTTLKALNE
+366 ARVTLRALNE
-376 AIGGGKGKSSG
+376 AVAGGKGKG
-387 NKKWIE
+387 TQNAKWVE
-393 ETQAAV
+393 EASALV

-412 DAEPMRPERIWKE
+412 DAEPMRPERILKE
-425 LGDWLPRDTI
+425 VGDWLPKESI
-435 VVCDTGHA
+435 IVCDTGHA
-443 GMWSAQQLWVSK
+443 GMWSAQQLWVAK
-455 PWDFLRAAGSLGWA
+455 PWDFIRAAGSLGWA

-476 KCAMPKKPVVCVTGD
+476 KVAMPKKPVVCFTGD

-513 LVNNNNSLNQE
+513 VVNNNNSLNQE

-547 KVDFSAIAESMGA
+547 KINFAAIAESMGA

-568 AEVRSALD
+568 AELRSALD
-576 RAISSGRPTVV
+576 RAISSGRPAVV

>member
-1 VPHIDCNRNGF
+1 
-12 SRWLPRIRVLHKL
+12 
-25 FRFASL
+25 
-31 NLANISLSKS
+31 
-41 EQTLPKITGGR
+41 LPKITGGR

-166 TKANFQVDTIVRLP
+166 TKANFQVDTLVRLP

-221 ETFSQVPAFRPAPEA
+221 EAFARVPAFRPAPEA

-241 AARALKKAKRPVI
+241 AARALKKSKRPVI

-376 AIGGGKGKSSG
+376 SIGGGKAKGSG

-399 KEWRAEVKPLRDS
+399 KEWRAEVKPLRGS
-412 DAEPMRPERIWKE
+412 DAEPMRPERIWRE

-435 VVCDTGHA
+435 VVSDTGHA

-476 KCAMPKKPVVCVTGD
+476 KVAMPKKPVVCVTGD

-506 CGIPTVT
+506 CGIPAVTV
-513 LVNNNNSLNQE
+513 VNNNNSLNQE

-568 AEVRSALD
+568 AELRSALD
-576 RAISSGRPTVV
+576 RAISSGRPAVV
-587 EVLSDIE
+587 EVMSDIE

>member
-1 VPHIDCNRNGF
+1 
-12 SRWLPRIRVLHKL
+12 
-25 FRFASL
+25 
-31 NLANISLSKS
+31 LA
-41 EQTLPKITGGR
+41 KITGGR

-166 TKANFQVDTIVRLP
+166 TKANFQADTVGRIP

-207 DIEHD
+207 DIEHEEGD
-212 EAELKLIEE
+212 LKVIAEEAF
-221 ETFSQVPAFRPAPEA
+221 THVPAYRPAPEA
-236 ARVAE
+236 ARVAA
-241 AARALKKAKRPVI
+241 AARILEKAERPVI
-254 VVGGGARY
+254 VVGGGARL
-262 SGAGPEVLKLARA
+262 SGAGPEILKLAEA
-275 LSIPIA
+275 LSIPVA
-281 TSLNAKSLVPE
+281 TSLNAMSLVPD
-292 NEPLYIG
+292 NHPLYIG
-299 VPGTYSRSCTNKI
+299 VPGTYSRSCANKI
-312 LKRADLVVYV
+312 LVRADLVLYI
-322 GSQTGGMV
+322 GSQTAGQV

-340 TPVIQIGIDPSDLGR
+340 TAVIQIGIDASDLGR

-366 AKTTLKALNE
+366 AKVTLQALNQ
-376 AIGGGKGKSSG
+376 AVAGGKEKR
-387 NKKWIE
+387 NVKWTE
-393 ETQAAV
+393 ETGAAV
-399 KEWRAEVKPLRDS
+399 KAWRAEVQPLRDS
-412 DAEPMRPERIWKE
+412 DAVPMRPERIMKE
-425 LGDWLPRDTI
+425 LGAWLPQDTI

-443 GMWSAQQLWVSK
+443 GMWSAQQLWVSR
-455 PWDFLRAAGSLGWA
+455 PWDFIRAAGSLGWA

-476 KCAMPKKPVVCVTGD
+476 KVAMPKKPVVCFTGD

-506 CGIPTVT
+506 CNIPTVT
-513 LVNNNNSLNQE
+513 VVNNNNALNQE
-524 TTIFRH
+524 TMIFRQ
-530 AYGGKPSK
+530 AYGGKPSPK
-538 KQGEMWHFS
+538 EGEMWHFS
-547 KVDFSAIAESMGA
+547 STVNFSAVAETMGA

-568 AEVRSALD
+568 AEIRSALD
-576 RAISSGRPTVV
+576 RAISSGRPAVV
-587 EVLSDIE
+587 EVMSDIE
-594 ALAPNAWEG
+594 ALAPNPWEP

>member
-1 VPHIDCNRNGF
+1 M
-12 SRWLPRIRVLHKL
+12 
-25 FRFASL
+25 A
-31 NLANISLSKS
+31 
-41 EQTLPKITGGR
+41 KITGGR

-166 TKANFQVDTIVRLP
+166 TKANFQADTVGRIP

-207 DIEHD
+207 DIEHEEGD
-212 EAELKLIEE
+212 LKVIAEEAF
-221 ETFSQVPAFRPAPEA
+221 THVPAYRPAPEA
-236 ARVAE
+236 ARVAA
-241 AARALKKAKRPVI
+241 AARILEKAERPVI
-254 VVGGGARY
+254 VVGGGARL
-262 SGAGPEVLKLARA
+262 SGAGPEILKLAEA
-275 LSIPIA
+275 LSIPVA
-281 TSLNAKSLVPE
+281 TSLNAMSLVPD
-292 NEPLYIG
+292 NHPLYIG
-299 VPGTYSRSCTNKI
+299 VPGTYSRSCANKI
-312 LKRADLVVYV
+312 LVRADLVLYI
-322 GSQTGGMV
+322 GSQTAGQV

-340 TPVIQIGIDPSDLGR
+340 TAVIQIGIDASDLGR

-366 AKTTLKALNE
+366 AKVTLQALNQ
-376 AIGGGKGKSSG
+376 AVAGGKEKR
-387 NKKWIE
+387 NVKWTE
-393 ETQAAV
+393 ETGAAV
-399 KEWRAEVKPLRDS
+399 KAWRAEVQPLRDS
-412 DAEPMRPERIWKE
+412 DAVPMRPERIMKE
-425 LGDWLPRDTI
+425 LGAWLPQDTI

-443 GMWSAQQLWVSK
+443 GMWSAQQLWVSR
-455 PWDFLRAAGSLGWA
+455 PWDFIRAAGSLGWA

-476 KCAMPKKPVVCVTGD
+476 KVAMPKKPVVCFTGD

-506 CGIPTVT
+506 CNIPTVT
-513 LVNNNNSLNQE
+513 VVNNNNALNQE
-524 TTIFRH
+524 TMIFRQ
-530 AYGGKPSK
+530 AYGGKPSPK
-538 KQGEMWHFS
+538 EGEMWHFS
-547 KVDFSAIAESMGA
+547 STVNFSAVAETMGA

-568 AEVRSALD
+568 AEIRSALD
-576 RAISSGRPTVV
+576 RAISSGRPAVV
-587 EVLSDIE
+587 EVMSDIE
-594 ALAPNAWEG
+594 ALAPNPWEP

>member
-1 VPHIDCNRNGF
+1 
-12 SRWLPRIRVLHKL
+12 
-25 FRFASL
+25 
-31 NLANISLSKS
+31 
-41 EQTLPKITGGR
+41 LPKITGGR

-154 QEMDDFPMFTQV
+154 QEMDDFPIFSQV
-166 TKANFQVDTIVRLP
+166 TKANFQAESVGRIP

-193 TPAPVNLLF
+193 TPAPVNILF

-207 DIEHD
+207 DIEHE
-212 EAELKLIEE
+212 EADLKMIAEE
-221 ETFSQVPAFRPAPEA
+221 RFSHVPAYRPSPEA
-236 ARVAE
+236 ASVKE
-241 AARALKKAKRPVI
+241 AARMLKKAQRPVI
-254 VVGGGARY
+254 VVGGGARL
-262 SGAGPEVLKLARA
+262 SGAGPEVLKLAKT
-275 LSIPIA
+275 LSIPLA
-281 TSLNAKSLVPE
+281 TSLNAMSLVPE
-292 NEPLYIG
+292 NNPLYIG

-312 LKRADLVVYV
+312 LSRADLVLYV
-322 GSQTGGMV
+322 GSQTAGQV
-330 THFWKIPPAG
+330 THFWKIPSAG
-340 TPVIQIGIDPSDLGR
+340 TPVIQIGIDAADLGR
-355 NYPNAVSVLGD
+355 NYPNAVSILGD
-366 AKTTLKALNE
+366 AKVSLKALNE
-376 AIGGGKGKSSG
+376 AVGAPGKSAR
-387 NKKWIE
+387 NVKWIE
-393 ETQAAV
+393 QITAAV
-399 KEWRAEVKPLRDS
+399 NEWRAEVNPLRAS
-412 DAEPMRPERIWKE
+412 EAVPMRPERIMKE

-435 VVCDTGHA
+435 IVCDTGHA

-476 KCAMPKKPVVCVTGD
+476 KVAMPQKPVVCFTGD

-506 CGIPTVT
+506 CNIPTVT
-513 LVNNNNSLNQE
+513 VVNNNNALNQE
-524 TTIFRH
+524 TLIFKQ

-547 KVDFSAIAESMGA
+547 EVNFAAIAESTGA

-568 AEVRSALD
+568 AELRSALD
-576 RAISSGRPTVV
+576 QAISSGRPAVV
-587 EVLSDIE
+587 EVISDIE
-594 ALAPNAWEG
+594 ALAPNPWEG